1 MAVLLLITSTILS
14 SGPIEP
20 VSEETID
27 PCRPSPCGYYSE
39 CAVSYGNTAQ
49 CTCMIGY
56 LGAPPN
62 CRPECLVNPDCPS
75 NKACIQ
81 EKCQDPCTGACASTE
96 NCQVISH
103 KAACSCPPG
112 TRGSPYSAGCT
123 PIPPSKFPFFV
134 KYLCS
139 GLTVSS
145 LNVTHDISRP
155 NYFQNQFCK
164 AQF

>member
-1 MAVLLLITSTILS
+1 MVLLVLFIMTALILITSTILFP
-14 SGPIEP
+14 GPIEP

-27 PCRPSPCGYYSE
+27 PCRPSPCGHYSE

-49 CTCMIGY
+49 CTCKIGY

-81 EKCQDPCTGACASTE
+81 EKCSDPCTGACASIA

-103 KAACSCPPG
+103 SATCSCPPG
-112 TRGSPYSAGCT
+112 TRGSPYSTGCT
-123 PIPPSKFPFFV
+123 LIPPSKYSFFV
-134 KYLCS
+134 KYLSS
-139 GLTVSS
+139 GLAVSS
-145 LNVTHDISRP
+145 LNLDQIIFRSIL
-155 NYFQNQFCK
+155 
-164 AQF
+164 